1 MIILR
6 DRHFLLTVFA
16 VSLFFVGCENSEP
29 KQGSQQVSS
38 PSSAS
43 TAPKTTVVTG
53 MAYNETVDLFGAT
66 VHGYETTQI
75 MAKVSGYVEEIGTVG
90 SGDAAEEI
98 DLGSAVIAGTVLA
111 ILEVPEMLDDLA
123 GQQALL
129 DQANSSVEQA
139 NASKT
144 QADAEVTSRAAEVDE
159 AKSLKS
165 EKVAFLQLQSS
176 KYARIAK
183 LYESGSIG
191 KESLDEAKFSLDAAE
206 SALVSVDAAIRTVQ
220 ARQLQ
225 ATANV
230 KKAVADIQ
238 SAKSQVKVVAAGL
251 SRVKTLIAYS
261 KIDAPFPGVITKRM
275 VDHGTFVRPAGSNS
289 GAVPLF
295 EITRVDKVRVKTS
308 VPSVKASRVAVGQ
321 KALLHTI
328 GGLPGIS
335 VAGSITRSSGA
346 LESGTR
352 MLPIEVHFTNPAK
365 DTETGEDVWLKPGMF
380 GTLEI
385 AVQSWSAESPL
396 PVVPVSAVTTDADG
410 DNYVMLVTENSTYKK
425 QPVDIAFN
433 DAVKIGISRG
443 LEVGQTVVTSDIESL
458 EDGQRV
464 SSEE

>member
-1 MIILR
+1 MIILP
-6 DRHFLLTVFA
+6 DRYLLLSVFA

-29 KQGSQQVSS
+29 KQNSQQVST
-38 PSSAS
+38 PSSAES
-43 TAPKTTVVTG
+43 SPKTEVVTG
-53 MAYNETVDLFGAT
+53 MAYNETIDLFGAT

-75 MAKVSGYVEEIGTVG
+75 MAKVSGYVEDIGTVG
-90 SGDAAEEI
+90 KGDTTEEI
-98 DLGSAVIAGTVLA
+98 DLGSAVSEGTLLA
-111 ILEVPEMLDDLA
+111 TLDVPEMLDELA
-123 GQQALL
+123 GQQAQLE
-129 DQANSSVEQA
+129 QANSHVEQA

-144 QADAEVTSRAAEVDE
+144 QADAEVTSRKAVVDE
-159 AKSLKS
+159 AKSKKS
-165 EKVAFLQLQSS
+165 EKVAFLKLQSS

-191 KESLDEAKFSLDAAE
+191 KESLDEAKFALDAAE

-220 ARQLQ
+220 AKQLQ
-225 ATANV
+225 ATADV
-230 KKAVADIQ
+230 IKASADIQ
-238 SAKSQVKVVAAGL
+238 SAKSQVKVVAAAL
-251 SRVKTLIAYS
+251 SRVKTLMAYA
-261 KIDAPFPGVITKRM
+261 KIESPFSGIITKRM
-275 VDHGTFVRPAGSNS
+275 IDHGTFVRPAGSNS

-308 VPSVKASRVAVGQ
+308 VPSVKANRVALGQ

-346 LESGTR
+346 LEKGTR

-365 DTETGEDVWLKPGMF
+365 DTETGEDVWLRPGLF
-380 GTLEI
+380 GTLQI
-385 AVQSWSAESPL
+385 AVQSWSEENQL
-396 PVVPVSAVTTDADG
+396 PVVPVSAVATDADG

-443 LEVGQTVVTSDIESL
+443 LNVGQTVVTSDVESL
-458 EDGQRV
+458 KDGQTV
-464 SSEE
+464 SSAE